1 MKKIITIL
9 CLIIIT
15 SFPAYADYFDM
26 FMDHGAIMLIVDSE
40 DGSIHFAN
48 HAASNFYGYSLDQ
61 LMAMNISDIN
71 NLSPKEVEREYQLA
85 AKEERNFFEFDHI
98 LRSGEIKQVAV
109 YSYPVTFNGKERLFS
124 IVIDM
129 TEQNENQA
137 KLAHAQERNEA
148 SLKQII
154 VIISTAL
161 LIILFLL
168 VRLMIFN
175 KRLKYLTDYDSLAKV
190 YNRQAFVNKYINLK
204 DRDFP
209 LFFCMMDVNNLK
221 FINDTFGHIKGDK
234 MIVAVAENLRHLSQ
248 NKLVIGRVSGDEF
261 VGFMINSSDEF
272 AEDLKTKIENMKV
285 KIEGID
291 FNVSVGCLKV
301 EEINHNFKNVFSL
314 AEKKMYKNKL
324 AKKPI
329 SNQRILDQLLYKLYR
344 LDPSYAVKNK
354 EITLIVD
361 LLMEV
366 IEFEDVDLSHLYEA
380 CLYQDLGVLADFEDL
395 REHPQKT
402 YGILNA
408 LNIPPQVST
417 VCFYHH
423 EAYDGSGFPK
433 GLKGEDIPYNARIL
447 TLVNGLYDIL
457 KNNKDVYQ
465 IKQSGKYD
473 PELVEKLFDN
483 PYFMTKIE
491 KIEREII

>member
-1 MKKIITIL
+1 MKKIITIIS
-9 CLIIIT
+9 LIILI
-15 SFPAYADYFDM
+15 SLPVSADYFDM
-26 FMDHGAIMLIVDSE
+26 FMDHGAIMLIVDSD

-48 HAASNFYGYSLDQ
+48 HAAADFYGYSLKE
-61 LMAMNISDIN
+61 LMSMNISEIN
-71 NLSPKEVEREYQLA
+71 NLSPKEVEKEYQLA
-85 AKEERNFFEFDHI
+85 AKEERNFFEFEHI
-98 LRSGEIKQVAV
+98 LSSGHIKQVAV
-109 YSYPVTFNGKERLFS
+109 YSYPVAFNGKERLFS
-124 IVIDM
+124 IIIDM

-154 VIISTAL
+154 LIISVAL
-161 LIILFLL
+161 LIILILL
-168 VRLMIFN
+168 FRLMVFN
-175 KRLKYLTDYDSLAKV
+175 KRLKYLTDYDSLTMV
-190 YNRQAFVNKYINLK
+190 FNRQAFVKRYLNLK
-204 DRDFP
+204 DKDFP

-221 FINDTFGHIKGDK
+221 FINDTFGHIKGDQ
-234 MIVAVAENLRHLSQ
+234 MIISVAENLRKLSL

-261 VGFMINSSDEF
+261 VAFMKNSSDTF
-272 AEDLKTKIENMKV
+272 AEDLKSKIEKMKV

-329 SNQRILDQLLYKLYR
+329 SNQKILDQLLYKLYR
-344 LDPSYAVKNK
+344 LDPSYAIKNK

-361 LLMEV
+361 LLMEF
-366 IEFEDVDLSHLYEA
+366 IEFEDIDLNHLYEA

-408 LNIPPQVST
+408 LNLPPQVST

-423 EAYDGSGFPK
+423 EAYDGSGYPK

-447 TLVNGLYDIL
+447 TLVNGLYDVL
-457 KNNKDVYQ
+457 KNNKDIYQ
-465 IKQSGKYD
+465 VKKSSKYD
-473 PELVEKLFDN
+473 PELIGKLFDN
-483 PYFMTKIE
+483 PYFITKIK